1 MSSMNSFVHMNDK
14 TSKQHCIINIQ
25 QKAHLNRVTESENY
39 CLILNYNQ
47 DTASK
52 L

>member
-1 MSSMNSFVHMNDK
+1 MSSMNSFVHMND
-14 TSKQHCIINIQ
+14 KQHCIINIQ